1 LSRRPFSFIIPVNSR
16 LFAVQ
21 NIMPADWKNLPA
33 LFPRSALHPA
43 AVSVGDARSAEES
56 WCVALSGGADSLA
69 LLLIIWTLWPERR
82 ARLTALHFN
91 HGLRGAASDGDE
103 QFCRE
108 VCVNLAIDFS
118 SAKWANPPEHPG
130 EAEARA
136 ARQDFFAREMA
147 TRNAR
152 VLWTGH
158 QKDDI
163 AETQLMRLAR
173 GAGPAG
179 LAAPRPVSAKDDGRI
194 FLRPLLTL
202 SKGEILAALTAAGVA
217 WREDATNATRDYF
230 RTRVR
235 YEVLPRWQDAAC
247 ASVLG
252 GAALSRELCEEDD
265 VALGFWLG
273 QLGIKMTADRL
284 DLRPLRGLPR
294 ALWRRAL
301 RRWRPVATLSRA
313 GFDELLA
320 LCETGMTGRVS
331 VPSGFVSLK
340 DSVAKWESAPQETEP
355 WKPEELHE
363 GRVVVLPGGAELVA
377 RRVVFDAEQRKRVL
391 GGQVDCTHEAFVCGS
406 ALPFTA
412 RPWRAGDRFHPLGAP
427 GSAKIQDLF
436 VNRKI
441 PMERRAIL
449 PVVRSS
455 EGEVL
460 WVPGFPPAETA
471 KVTSLTV
478 EGVQLTY
485 RKGTSTLT
493 TQSFNP

>member
-1 LSRRPFSFIIPVNSR
+1 
-16 LFAVQ
+16 
-21 NIMPADWKNLPA
+21 MPADWKNLPA
-33 LFPRSALHPA
+33 LFPRTALHA
-43 AVSVGDARSAEES
+43 AVVAATDGRSADEP
-56 WCVALSGGADSLA
+56 WCVAFSGGADSLA
-69 LLLIIWTLWPERR
+69 LLLLTWTHWPERR
-82 ARLTALHFN
+82 GNLTALHFN

-108 VCVNLAIDFS
+108 VCARLAIGFS
-118 SAKWANPPEHPG
+118 SAKWAQPPEHPG

-136 ARQDFFAREMA
+136 ARQAFFAREMA
-147 TRNAR
+147 ALGAG

-179 LAAPRPVSAKDDGRI
+179 LAAPRPVSSKEDGRV

-217 WREDATNATRDYF
+217 WREDATNSTRDYF

-265 VALGFWLG
+265 VALEFWLG
-273 QLGIKMTADRL
+273 QLGVETGGDRL

-313 GFDELLA
+313 GFDELMT
-320 LCETGMTGRVS
+320 LCESGGAGRVS
-331 VPSGFVSLK
+331 VADGFVNLK
-340 DSVAKWESAPQETEP
+340 DFLASWESAPHAVEP
-355 WKPEELHE
+355 WTALELRE
-363 GRVVVLPGGAELVA
+363 GRTVKLPDGAEI
-377 RRVVFDAEQRKRVL
+377 VVRHVMFDSELRKRIL
-391 GGQVDCTHEAFVCGS
+391 GGHVDCKREAYVSG
-406 ALPFTA
+406 ANLPFTA
-412 RPWRAGDRFHPLGAP
+412 RPWQAGDRFHPLGAP
-427 GSAKIQDLF
+427 GSAKIQDWF
-436 VNRKI
+436 VNRKV
-441 PMERRAIL
+441 PVERRGVL
-449 PVVRSS
+449 PVVCSA
-455 EGEVL
+455 EGIVL

-471 KVTSLTV
+471 KVTPLTV

-485 RKGTSTLT
+485 HEGTSTLT
-493 TQSFNP
+493 TQS

>member
-1 LSRRPFSFIIPVNSR
+1 
-16 LFAVQ
+16 
-21 NIMPADWKNLPA
+21 M
-33 LFPRSALHPA
+33 
-43 AVSVGDARSAEES
+43 
-56 WCVALSGGADSLA
+56 SLA
-69 LLLIIWTLWPERR
+69 I
-82 ARLTALHFN
+82 
-91 HGLRGAASDGDE
+91 G
-103 QFCRE
+103 
-108 VCVNLAIDFS
+108 FS
-118 SAKWANPPEHPG
+118 SAKWAEHPEHPG

-147 TRNAR
+147 MRHAL

-179 LAAPRPVSAKDDGRI
+179 LAAPRPVSSKEDGRV
-194 FLRPLLTL
+194 FLRPLLSL

-217 WREDATNATRDYF
+217 WREDATNSTRDYF

-265 VALGFWLG
+265 VALEFWLG
-273 QLGIKMTADRL
+273 QLGVEKTGERL

-301 RRWRPVATLSRA
+301 RRWHPVATLSRA
-313 GFDELLA
+313 GFDELLV
-320 LCETGMTGRVS
+320 LCEAGAAGRVS
-331 VPSGFVSLK
+331 VADGFVSLK
-340 DSVAKWESAPQETEP
+340 DFVASWEPASHAVEP
-355 WKPEELHE
+355 WAAAELPE
-363 GRVVVLPGGAELVA
+363 GRVVKLPDGAEIVV
-377 RRVVFDAEQRKRVL
+377 RRVVFDPELRKRIL
-391 GGQVDCTHEAFVCGS
+391 GGQVDCQHEAFLSGS

-412 RPWRAGDRFHPLGAP
+412 RPWQAGDRFHPLGAP

-436 VNRKI
+436 VNRKV
-441 PMERRAIL
+441 PAGRRGVL
-449 PVVRSS
+449 PVVCSA
-455 EGEVL
+455 EGVVL

-471 KVTSLTV
+471 KVTTLTV

-485 RKGTSTLT
+485 HEGTSTLT
-493 TQSFNP
+493 TQS

>member
-1 LSRRPFSFIIPVNSR
+1 
-16 LFAVQ
+16 
-21 NIMPADWKNLPA
+21 MPADWKNFPA

-43 AVSVGDARSAEES
+43 VVSAADTRPADES
-56 WCVALSGGADSLA
+56 WCVAFSGGADSLA
-69 LLLIIWTLWPERR
+69 LLLLIWTHWPERR
-82 ARLTALHFN
+82 SRLTALHFN

-108 VCVNLAIDFS
+108 VCADLEIGFS
-118 SAKWANPPEHPG
+118 SAKWPNPPEHPG

-136 ARQDFFAREMA
+136 ARQEFFAREMSA
-147 TRNAR
+147 REAR

-179 LAAPRPVSAKDDGRI
+179 LAAPRPLSAKEDDRI

-217 WREDATNATRDYF
+217 WREDATNSTRDYF

-235 YEVLPRWQDAAC
+235 YEVLPHWQDAAC

-265 VALGFWLG
+265 VALEFWLR
-273 QLGIKMTADRL
+273 QLGVEAAGNRL
-284 DLRPLRGLPR
+284 DLQPLRGLPR

-301 RRWRPVATLSRA
+301 RRWRPLATLSRA
-313 GFDELLA
+313 GFDELLT
-320 LCETGMTGRVS
+320 LCETGAAGRVS
-331 VPSGFVSLK
+331 VADGFVGLSDFILR
-340 DSVAKWESAPQETEP
+340 WEPATGAFEP
-355 WKPEELHE
+355 WAAVELGE
-363 GRVVVLPGGAELVA
+363 GSAVKLPDGAEIMV
-377 RRVVFDAEQRKRVL
+377 RRIVFDAELRKRIL
-391 GGQVDCTHEAFVCGS
+391 AGQVDCRREAFVSGA
-406 ALPFTA
+406 ALPLVA

-427 GSAKIQDLF
+427 GSAKIQDWF

-441 PMERRAIL
+441 PVERRGIL
-449 PVVRSS
+449 PIICSTQGS
-455 EGEVL
+455 VL

-471 KVTSLTV
+471 KVTTLTV

-485 RKGTSTLT
+485 REGTSTLT
-493 TQSFNP
+493 TQS